1 MSTLR
6 IAPLA
11 APPPFLVDQAGPTGE
26 TAFFVVREA
35 GLHGGRWYDRGD
47 VLACAVRPVRSGEAA
62 ILVPHGRGAARLGR
76 VLGRELRGTAD
87 EPCSPVRWSPLGA
100 VVARWRAHELVVG
113 SAFGAVEG
121 LTPQGAQQRAPSAG
135 PQLSL
140 FARAA

>member
-6 IAPLA
+6 IAPLP
-11 APPPFLVDQAGPTGE
+11 APPPTVADRAVWSGE

-62 ILVPHGRGAARLGR
+62 ILVPHGRGGPRLGR
-76 VLGRELRGTAD
+76 VVGRELRGTAD
-87 EPCSPVRWSPLGA
+87 EPCSPIRWSPLGA
-100 VVARWRAHELVVG
+100 VVAQWRAQELV
-113 SAFGAVEG
+113 AVRSPG
-121 LTPQGAQQRAPSAG
+121 RTDVPTPQGPQLRAPSAG